1 MLRRFPFRRYNY
13 RPFAYLGIPPQEEV
27 IYEYN
32 RNPFRRYVYLGV
44 PPQEKTVF
52 YEYGKRTP
60 KEVVIVNDVYNYLPY
75 LRAYEPQPNYAL
87 NDQIINQ
94 IAYRIMTTITQY
106 KPKREV
112 EISPVTKIRF
122 NLG

>member
-13 RPFAYLGIPPQEEV
+13 RPFSYLGIPPREDVV
-27 IYEYN
+27 IYETS
-32 RNPFRRYVYLGV
+32 RNPFKRNVYLGV
-44 PPQEKTVF
+44 PPSQEALF

-60 KEVVIVNDVYNYLPY
+60 KEVVVVDNVYDYLPY
-75 LRAYEPQPNYAL
+75 LRAYEPQPNYSL
-87 NDQIINQ
+87 DDQIINQ

-112 EISPVTKIRF
+112 EKSYYKTED
-122 NLG
+122 